1 MYVLSYTFFIYIIF
15 LGHMAWEHKF
25 QHEAELGALEE
36 PRGSRQATY
45 TPVFYTAAQ
54 EPAAPAPYPQG
65 QHFRSY
71 YA

>member
-1 MYVLSYTFFIYIIF
+1 
-15 LGHMAWEHKF
+15 MAWEHKF